1 MKNYFIAM
9 ATLINSLEVS
19 EAIPSQQERMP
30 NFVLHMEM
38 QLLPRCSLDS
48 LQPCISMSSL
58 LSTGIRPD
66 CDTDRHTPLTQCL
79 AHLFTYSSRYLYKM

>member
-19 EAIPSQQERMP
+19 EAIASQQQRMP
-30 NFVLHMEM
+30 SFALHMEM
-38 QLLPRCSLDS
+38 QLVPRCSLDS

-58 LSTGIRPD
+58 LSSGISPD
-66 CDTDRHTPLTQCL
+66 CDTDRHTHLTQCL
-79 AHLFTYSSRYLYKM
+79 AHLFTYSSRFLYKM